1 MNYPW
6 IHAYLLAKPGV
17 TADYKQEWNRV
28 RYQLGGK
35 LSAAVCLDDKD
46 KLVYVTMKLLPA
58 RGDLLRQ
65 QFADIIPGYYCNKVH
80 WNSVKADGCV
90 PDALLKDM
98 LDESYGLILNAFSKK
113 RREEILCAPPQ
124 PPVDFGKDGYW
135 NGK

>member
-17 TADYKQEWNRV
+17 TADLKQEWNWV
-28 RYQLGGK
+28 CYQLGGK
-35 LSAAVCLDDKD
+35 LFAAVCLDDKD
-46 KLVYVTMKLLPA
+46 KPVYVTMKLLPA

-98 LDESYGLILNAFSKK
+98 LDESYSLILNAFGKK

>member
-17 TADYKQEWNRV
+17 TADYKQEWNWV

-35 LSAAVCLDDKD
+35 LFAAVCLDDKD
-46 KLVYVTMKLLPA
+46 KPVYVTMKLLPA

-98 LDESYGLILNAFSKK
+98 LDESYSLILNAFSKK

>member
-17 TADYKQEWNRV
+17 TADYKQEWNWV

-35 LSAAVCLDDKD
+35 LFAAVCLDDKD
-46 KLVYVTMKLLPA
+46 KPVYVTMKLLPA

-113 RREEILCAPPQ
+113 RREDILCAPPQ

>member
-1 MNYPW
+1 MRYDW
-6 IHAYLLAKPGV
+6 LDAELLRWPGV
-17 TADYKQEWNRV
+17 TKDFKAEWNWT
-28 RYQLGGK
+28 RYMVGGK
-35 LSAAVCLDDKD
+35 LFCALCHDDAGGD
-46 KLVYVTMKLLPA
+46 VYITVKLEPLH
-58 RGDLLRQ
+58 GEFLRA
-65 QFADIIPGYYCNKVH
+65 QFDDVIPGYYCNKVH

>member
-1 MNYPW
+1 M
-6 IHAYLLAKPGV
+6 
-17 TADYKQEWNRV
+17 

-35 LSAAVCLDDKD
+35 LFAAVCLDDKD
-46 KLVYVTMKLLPA
+46 KPVYVTMKLLPA

-65 QFADIIPGYYCNKVH
+65 QFEDIIPGYYCNKVH

>member
-17 TADYKQEWNRV
+17 TADLKQEWDWV

-35 LSAAVCLDDKD
+35 LFAAVCLDDKD
-46 KLVYVTMKLLPA
+46 KPVYVTMKLLPA

-65 QFADIIPGYYCNKVH
+65 QFEDIIPGYYCNKVH

-113 RREEILCAPPQ
+113 RREEILSAPAQ

>member
-17 TADYKQEWNRV
+17 TADYKQEWNWV

-35 LSAAVCLDDKD
+35 LFAAVCLDDKD
-46 KLVYVTMKLLPA
+46 KPVYVTMKLLPA